1 MNTILVN
8 ASLLRI
14 VSVVSIVEDLLTIF
28 SCDLVRPSDMLGLDL
43 GRLVSDLDKLVLDL
57 GRLVS
62 DPDKLVLDLGRQVLD
77 LDISRC
83 NLDRLLLDLDLESP
97 KAEWLRLAP
106 AMCSH
111 VCGIARLGSDLARLR

>member
-28 SCDLVRPSDMLGLDL
+28 SCDLVRPSDMLG
-43 GRLVSDLDKLVLDL
+43 LDL

>member
-1 MNTILVN
+1 MLGN

-28 SCDLVRPSDMLGLDL
+28 SCDLVRPSDRLGLDL
-43 GRLVSDLDKLVLDL
+43 GRLVSGLDKLVRHL
-57 GRLVS
+57 GRLV
-62 DPDKLVLDLGRQVLD
+62 LD
-77 LDISRC
+77 LDSFRC

-97 KAEWLRLAP
+97 NTEWLRLAP
-106 AMCSH
+106 AELCSH